1 VQLGREPRHQAHRDR
16 APRIRGALQVVQA
29 LPVNR
34 SDCCHCGAI
43 TGTAQS
49 RAQSLAGSA
58 PSSIRSKPASSF
70 LGGTQSYQLRPCTC
84 TTEGRVLSSVF
95 SLMRRVDG
103 RGRKDWLAAAFAEN
117 AAPTTCR
124 AEAANT
130 HCAMGVSLSGTGTS
144 YPSWPGTTREGGLR
158 LEAQFLQPP
167 ESRRASVRLSRPQQF

>member
-1 VQLGREPRHQAHRDR
+1 MGREPRHQARRDQ
-16 APRIRGALQVVQA
+16 APRIRGALQVQA
-29 LPVNR
+29 LPVSR
-34 SDCCHCGAI
+34 SDCCHCGTI

-84 TTEGRVLSSVF
+84 TTEGRVLCGVF
-95 SLMRRVDG
+95 SFMRRVHG